1 VKIWLTAQEIA
12 DAAVE
17 GKLPGLP
24 LTQRGVQK
32 KAVAEGW
39 ERYTAQARLR
49 QGREGGGGLEYHI
62 DLLPAPARLHYLSS
76 FVQVATS
83 GREAAQLAPSIPEGD
98 ALTTTGRKNRDARLA
113 ILKAADRYR
122 DENGLSSVASDGF
135 FVSLYNSGQVVIAP
149 WVRPLVDRL
158 SVRSLARWRANA
170 KSGGTEA
177 LGHDPAL
184 NRKDT
189 GVLAR
194 AEAGEVKTFILALL
208 AKNQFLSSDHI
219 RNTVIDRFARKGC
232 LDVAGKPVKVPSRRA
247 FQLQLSGWRAEYA
260 NALLKIRDPDGYRSR
275 VEIVAL
281 GTSRADRLNEC
292 WQIDASPLDAI
303 MVSGKR
309 HTIYAAV
316 DVWSRRTIIT
326 VSATPRADA
335 VALLVRKCIRMWG
348 VPERI
353 KTDNGSDFTAHS
365 TQRLLG
371 ALGIEIELS
380 PPYSPRSKPLVERV
394 IGTFQR
400 DFAATIPGFIGH
412 NVGQR
417 SVIEKRK
424 AFSRRLGLDD
434 AHLFDADMTE
444 AEAAAYADRWAEE
457 VYQHS
462 SHDGLGGMSPFAKA
476 ASFTGAVRKI
486 NDERALDILLAPVV
500 GGNGIRTVT
509 KTGIRLNGEAYYI
522 GTVQVGRQVF
532 CRLDPAD
539 LGRLYVFDADGEQF
553 LGMAECPA
561 LLGLDPV
568 ETAMRVKAQQQALL
582 DGQLKPIRAAMRK
595 IGPRAVADAQLN
607 VARANH
613 SNLIAFPR
621 AEAEHTTPALDA
633 AAAAGAPVEAAP
645 LAPAAAAEHAQ
656 LLALFAANETPVP
669 PAPATPTAWG
679 TPGNVRQLR
688 TGETPQQRF
697 RRALDLAAR
706 LDAGETLEPA
716 DLMWLGGYREGPEFK
731 AMSLMDND
739 FGDAM
744 RL

>member
-1 VKIWLTAQEIA
+1 MKVWLTATEIA

-24 LTQRGVQK
+24 TTQRGVQK
-32 KAVAEGW
+32 RAVSEGW
-39 ERYTAQARLR
+39 DRYSGQCR
-49 QGREGGGGLEYHI
+49 QRKGREGGGGLEYHI
-62 DLLPAPARLHYLSS
+62 DLLPAPARLTYLSS
-76 FVQVATS
+76 FVQVATTT
-83 GREAAQLAPSIPEGD
+83 RDIAAASPSIPEGGE
-98 ALTTTGRKNRDARLA
+98 LTTTGRKNRDARLA

-122 DENGLSSVASDGF
+122 DGNGLSGMASDGF
-135 FVSLYNSGQVVIAP
+135 FASLYNSGQVEIAP
-149 WVRPLVDRL
+149 WVRPLVPAL
-158 SVRSLARWRANA
+158 SVRSLARWRSAA
-170 KSGGTEA
+170 KSKGTEA

-194 AEAGEVKTFILALL
+194 AAGGQVKDFILALL

-219 RNTVIDRFARKGC
+219 RNAVIDQFATRNC
-232 LDVAGKPVKVPSRRA
+232 LEVNGKPVKVPSRRA
-247 FQLQLSGWRAEYA
+247 FQLQLGAWREEYA

-303 MVSGKR
+303 MLSGKR

-316 DVWSRRTIIT
+316 DVWSRRTIIM
-326 VSATPRADA
+326 VSATPRAEA
-335 VALLVRKCIRMWG
+335 VALLVRKCIRAWG

-353 KTDNGSDFTAHS
+353 KTDNGSDFTAHT

-424 AFSRRLGLDD
+424 AFSKRLGLDD

-444 AEAAAYADRWAEE
+444 AEAAAYADTWAEQI
-457 VYQHS
+457 YAHS
-462 SHDGLGGMSPFAKA
+462 QHDGLGGMSPFARA
-476 ASFTGAVRKI
+476 ASWTGPVRRI
-486 NDERALDILLAPVV
+486 SDERALDILLAPVAS
-500 GGNGIRTVT
+500 GNGIRTVT
-509 KTGIRLNGEAYYI
+509 KTGIRVDGEAYYI

-532 CRLDPAD
+532 CRMDPAD
-539 LGRLYVFDADGEQF
+539 LGRLFVFEADGETF
-553 LGMAECPA
+553 LGVAECPA

-568 ETAMRVKAQQQALL
+568 ATAMRVKAQQQALL
-582 DGQLKPIRAAMRK
+582 EGQLKPIRAAMRK

-613 SNLIAFPR
+613 DNLVAFPR
-621 AEAEHTTPALDA
+621 PAAEHSTPAIDA
-633 AAAAGAPVEAAP
+633 AAAAGAPIEAAP

-656 LLALFAANETPVP
+656 LLALFAAAEPERQA
-669 PAPATPTAWG
+669 APAT
-679 TPGNVRQLR
+679 GNVRQLR
-688 TGETPQQRF
+688 AAETPQQRY
-697 RRALDLAAR
+697 RRAVDLAKR
-706 LDAGETLEPA
+706 LDAGETLDPA
-716 DLMWLGGYREGPEFK
+716 EMLWLGGYREGPEFK
-731 AMSLMDND
+731 AMSLMDID

>member
-1 VKIWLTAQEIA
+1 VKVWLTATEIA
-12 DAAVE
+12 DLAIE

-24 LTQRGVQK
+24 TTQRGVQK
-32 KAVAEGW
+32 RAVAEGW
-39 ERYTAQARLR
+39 DRYPAQCR
-49 QGREGGGGLEYHI
+49 QRRGREGGGGLEYHL

-76 FVQVATS
+76 FVKVATTPA
-83 GREAAQLAPSIPEGD
+83 EIAAAAPSIPEGD
-98 ALTTTGRKNRDARLA
+98 ALTGTGRKNRDARLA

-122 DENGLSSVASDGF
+122 AGNGLSIVASDGF
-135 FVSLYNSGQVVIAP
+135 FVSLYNSGQTEIAP
-149 WVRPLVDRL
+149 WVRPLIGKL
-158 SVRSLARWRANA
+158 SVRSLARWRSAA
-170 KSGGTEA
+170 RAHGTEA

-194 AEAGEVKTFILALL
+194 AAGGEVKTFILALL

-219 RNTVIDRFARKGC
+219 RNAVIDRFAPRGL
-232 LDVAGKPVKVPSRRA
+232 LDVGGKAVKVPTRRA
-247 FQLQLSGWRAEYA
+247 FQMQLSAWRDEYA

-275 VEIVAL
+275 VEMVAL

-303 MVSGKR
+303 MLSGKR
-309 HTIYAAV
+309 QTIYAAV
-316 DVWSRRTIIT
+316 DVFSRRTIIT
-326 VSATPRADA
+326 VTATPRAEA
-335 VALLVRKCIRMWG
+335 VGLLVRKCILSWG

-353 KTDNGSDFTAHS
+353 KTDNGSDFTAHA
-365 TQRLLG
+365 TQRLLS

-424 AFSRRLGLDD
+424 AFSQRLGLDD

-444 AEAAAYADRWAEE
+444 AEAAAYADEWAAAI
-457 VYQHS
+457 YAHS
-462 SHDGLGGMSPFAKA
+462 AHDGIGGMTPFQKA
-476 ASFTGAVRKI
+476 AGYAGQVRRI
-486 NDERALDILLAPVV
+486 SNPQALDILLAPVV
-500 GGNGIRTVT
+500 GGDGMRTVT
-509 KTGIRLNGEAYYI
+509 KTGIRVGGEAYYI

-532 CRLDPAD
+532 CRMDPAD
-539 LGRLYVFDADGEQF
+539 LGRLFVFEADGETF
-553 LGMAECPA
+553 LGVAECPA

-568 ETAMRVKAQQQALL
+568 ATAMRVKAEQQALL
-582 DGQLKPIRAAMRK
+582 EGQLKPIRAAMRK

-607 VARANH
+607 VARARAD
-613 SNLIAFPR
+613 NLVAFPR
-621 AEAEHTTPALDA
+621 PSAEHSTPALDA
-633 AAAAGAPVEAAP
+633 AAGAAAPVEAAA
-645 LAPAAAAEHAQ
+645 LSPAAQAEHEQ
-656 LLALFAANETPVP
+656 LVALFAAHEPERSNQ
-669 PAPATPTAWG
+669 PAA
-679 TPGNVRQLR
+679 GNIRPLR
-688 TGETPQQRF
+688 AGETPQQRF
-697 RRALDLAAR
+697 RRAMELAER
-706 LDAGETLEPA
+706 LAAGETLDAA
-716 DLMWLGGYREGPEFK
+716 DLLWLGGYRTGPEFK
-731 AMSLMDND
+731 AMSQMHDD